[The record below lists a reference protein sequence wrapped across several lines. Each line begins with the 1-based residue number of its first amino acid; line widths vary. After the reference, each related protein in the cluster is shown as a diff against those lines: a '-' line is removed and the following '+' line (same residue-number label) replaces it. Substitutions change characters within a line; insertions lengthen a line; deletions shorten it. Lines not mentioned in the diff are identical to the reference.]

1 MAYDAVTTTAAVAEM
16 RARITHGRVDKV
28 IQPSALGVALTLRA
42 GGANHTLL
50 LSAHAQD
57 ARATLTGARLA
68 KAFDEPSAFVMLLR
82 KYLEGAGLTA
92 VVQAERD
99 RIVRLSFE
107 GAGRATT
114 LVAEVMGKHS
124 NIILVDDQDVILGA
138 VKHITPALSRQRIVL
153 PHQPYMPPPP
163 PTRSG
168 PGAGTPKLDPFA
180 SDDALTEALGAWPGD
195 TVCAAALV
203 DTLTGLSPQAAREVV
218 FRLCGD
224 AAATMDAMHP
234 FIGAALALVRS
245 FLTHVDEQPSLARR
259 PDGKMLGWAA
269 YTLRQHEGQGVVLS
283 SFPSVGALLD
293 EVYDGAESGDALGSV
308 KGALHAAVKIQRD
321 RMNSK
326 AQALR
331 RAVKPPAEIDH
342 VRLEGEM
349 VLGFAHEI
357 APGDVMLRLD
367 DPPLAIALDPTLSP
381 PENARKSFTRY
392 RKMRD
397 AALRNPPLI
406 EEAEEGRR
414 FLDEMLVF
422 IDQADS
428 PAVLKDLREELATS
442 EFAPPGAKKA
452 PKNSAN
458 KGGSYH
464 PGGKKTPAK
473 AAAPSALRFTTSDGL
488 QVIVGRS
495 ARQNEV
501 VTFSLAA
508 TGDLWFHARGLPG
521 SHVVLKTAGT
531 PPPAR
536 SIEQAAALAA
546 YYSRGRENTTTP
558 VDIVPIRNVKRAK
571 GGKPGLVLIS
581 GETTVQVKPLARPDD
596 AA

>member
-16 RARITHGRVDKV
+16 QARIAHGRVDKI
-28 IQPSALGVALTLRA
+28 IQPSALGVALTMRA
-42 GGANHTLL
+42 GGGNHTLL

-57 ARATLTGARLA
+57 ARATLTSAKLA

-82 KYLEGAGLTA
+82 KHLEGATLAA
-92 VVQAERD
+92 VAQAERD
-99 RIVRLSFE
+99 RIVRLTFR
-107 GAGRATT
+107 GAGRETT
-114 LVAEVMGKHS
+114 LVVEVMGKHS

-153 PHQPYMPPPP
+153 PHQPYAPPPP
-163 PTRSG
+163 PMRSG
-168 PGAGTPKLDPFA
+168 PGVGSPKLDPFVDGA
-180 SDDALTEALGAWPGD
+180 TIAAALDAWPRD
-195 TVCAAALV
+195 AVFAAALV
-203 DTLTGLSPQAAREVV
+203 DTLMGLSPQAAREIA

-224 AAATMDAMHP
+224 AAATMDATSS
-234 FIGAALALVRS
+234 FFSAALVLVRT
-245 FLTHVDEQPSLARR
+245 FLTHVDEQPSLARQA
-259 PDGKMLGWAA
+259 DGKMLGWAVYA
-269 YTLRQHEGQGVVLS
+269 LRQHEGQGVVLV
-283 SFPSVGALLD
+283 SFPSVSALLD

-308 KGALHAAVKIQRD
+308 KQALHATVKLQRD
-321 RMNSK
+321 RLNSK
-326 AQALR
+326 AEALR
-331 RAVKPPAEIDH
+331 RAVKPAAEIDRL
-342 VRLEGEM
+342 RLEGEM
-349 VLGFAHEI
+349 VLAFAHEI
-357 APGDVMLRLD
+357 APGDMMLRLD
-367 DPPLAIALDPTLSP
+367 DPPLAIALDPTLSA

-428 PAVLKDLREELATS
+428 PAVLKDLRDDLANS
-442 EFAPPGAKKA
+442 EFAPPGSKK
-452 PKNSAN
+452 PSKPTSS
-458 KGGSYH
+458 KGGAYH
-464 PGGKKTPAK
+464 PGGKKAPAK
-473 AAAPSALRFTTSDGL
+473 NTAPSALRFTTSDGL
-488 QVIVGRS
+488 QVLVGRS

-508 TGDLWFHARGLPG
+508 GGDLWFHARGLPG

-531 PPPAR
+531 TPPAR
-536 SIEQAAALAA
+536 SIEQAASLAA

-558 VDIVPIRNVKRAK
+558 VDIVPIRQVKRAK

-581 GETTVQVKPLARPDD
+581 GETTVQVKPLAKPDD
-596 AA
+596 TR